1 MEPYVR
7 LRFAILSEVSHEL
20 RIVEA
25 SFLRSSYQGP
35 FEPRTVKLPSFAILS
50 KFSHKLRI
58 VEASLFIPVLQVLFQ
73 VQSGSR
79 KNARFCFVFLFPLF
93 TVGTEYST
101 RYFLIK
107 HPMLRSENFLLEIF
121 RDCCLLFN
129 FQGSV
134 LFCVVS
140 STQLDYNIICD
151 SGCQYFFCNFF

>member
-7 LRFAILSEVSHEL
+7 LRFTILSEVFHEL

-35 FEPRTVKLPSFAILS
+35 FEPGTVKLPFYTCSPGIIS
-50 KFSHKLRI
+50 SSIRVK
-58 VEASLFIPVLQVLFQ
+58 
-73 VQSGSR
+73 

-93 TVGTEYST
+93 TVGTEHST